1 MGAKQPAKIVPEMT
15 PLELA
20 KGLEVT
26 AMWRAKCPDKGDG
39 KLFREAAS
47 YLRKIA
53 SGEYAPVVHGRWVK
67 QNCQVGEVEYVCS
80 LCRGDAPAEYGQYT
94 WIQSEHCPSCGALMD
109 ESRDG
114 NSLNGK
120 EPNHA

>member
-1 MGAKQPAKIVPEMT
+1 MPEMT

-20 KGLEVT
+20 KGLELT

-53 SGEYAPVVHGRWVK
+53 SGEYAPVVHARWVNMPFNVDNDK
-67 QNCQVGEVEYVCS
+67 YGMNKYNKRIKCTNCGFVTSSDLTY
-80 LCRGDAPAEYGQYT
+80 A
-94 WIQSEHCPSCGALMD
+94 HCPVCGALT
-109 ESRDG
+109 
-114 NSLNGK
+114 GK
-120 EPNHA
+120 DDSHEIN

>member
-1 MGAKQPAKIVPEMT
+1 MLEMT
-15 PLELA
+15 P
-20 KGLEVT
+20 
-26 AMWRAKCPDKGDG
+26 
-39 KLFREAAS
+39 FEAAKNLAFIVDAQMIKRTGS
-47 YLRKIA
+47 EVDELYRSVEIAASLLRKIA